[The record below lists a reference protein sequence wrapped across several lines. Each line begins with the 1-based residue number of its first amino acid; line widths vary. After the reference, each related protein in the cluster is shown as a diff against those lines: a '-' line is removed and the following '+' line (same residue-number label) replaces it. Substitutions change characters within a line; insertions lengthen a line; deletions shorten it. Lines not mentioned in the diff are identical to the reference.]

1 MQFLKAVGVFLIG
14 AGVTYLLLFLGG
26 TTPSSPAL
34 FVGGVVSLAICLITL
49 SV

>member
-26 TTPSSPAL
+26 NSPSSFAL
-34 FVGGVVSLAICLITL
+34 FTGGLIAWAVYLVILAF
-49 SV
+49 